1 MNSKILIVLMIM
13 ALSIINAQS
22 NTTNKYNL
30 EKLIDQAILVSPEIK
45 MLEAKYRVAE
55 SQIEIGTNLPDPVLT
70 LGLVNLPTNS
80 FSFTQ
85 EPMTGKIIGISQAI
99 PFPGALSAASDVK
112 AVDTSIIRQ
121 SIIDLKNKIRKDVAE
136 LYFSLQYIRENIRL
150 AYESIELLNQISDVV
165 KQKYDVGTASLQN
178 VVQVEV
184 QITRVKDKI
193 ETLKSSERATVT
205 KLNAYLLRKESE
217 DIPTERIRSIR
228 FLETTSDSLVK
239 IAVKNRPLLQSLK
252 LSVRKAELMK
262 EQAEYSFY
270 PNFKLALQY
279 SQRDYSSATS
289 VDFVDFFSV
298 IVGISLP
305 INYGGNKTEQVN
317 RAIHLGSLYNEQYN
331 LTIQKLQQTFG
342 TVNSKLLEMSNRE
355 ELIIEQ
361 LLPQAKQAY
370 DAAIADYQVGKIDFA
385 NVIKAENDILN
396 IKTELAKIRTD
407 YYKNLFTIEY
417 LVGTELTNIEKN
429 RTETNDEE

>member
-1 MNSKILIVLMIM
+1 MNSKILIVLLMT
-13 ALSIINAQS
+13 ALSIINAQNS
-22 NTTNKYNL
+22 KTNNYNL
-30 EKLIDQAILVSPEIK
+30 EKLINQAITVSPEIK
-45 MLEAKYRVAE
+45 MLEAKYRVAK

-70 LGLVNLPTNS
+70 LGLVNLPVNS

-85 EPMTGKIIGISQAI
+85 EPMTGKIIGISQGI

-112 AVDTSIIRQ
+112 AVDTSIIKQ
-121 SIIDLKNKIRKDVAE
+121 SIIDIKNKIRKDVAE
-136 LYFSLQYIRENIRL
+136 LYFSLQYLRENIRL

-165 KQKYDVGTASLQN
+165 RRKYDVGTASLQN
-178 VVQVEV
+178 LVQVEV

-193 ETLKSSERATVT
+193 ETLKSTERAVVT
-205 KLNAYLLRKESE
+205 KLNAFLLREE
-217 DIPTERIRSIR
+217 TENLNTENIRSIR
-228 FLETTSDSLVK
+228 FFKTTADSLVK
-239 IAVKNRPLLQSLK
+239 VAIKNRPLLKSIK

-262 EQAEYSFY
+262 EQAEYTFY

-279 SQRDYSSATS
+279 SQRDYSATTS
-289 VDFVDFFSV
+289 NDFVDFFSV
-298 IVGISLP
+298 VVGISLP
-305 INYGGNKTEQVN
+305 INYGGNKTELVN
-317 RAIHLGSLYNEQYN
+317 KAIHLSTLYNEQYN

-342 TVNSKLLEMSNRE
+342 TFNSKLLELANRE
-355 ELIIEQ
+355 ELITKQ
-361 LLPQAKQAY
+361 LLPQAKQVY
-370 DAAIADYQVGKIDFA
+370 DAAIADYQVGKIDFV

-429 RTETNDEE
+429 RTEINDEE